1 MRTFPVASEVIRRA
15 EIGSEGSFKMT
26 AQLDTQSRR
35 LVALASLAI
44 IVLFQGCV
52 ANLPA
57 VRDFSQNTIVA
68 AASFDSIAD
77 DLPKS
82 CIRRVE
88 LELAPDEKI
97 IVDNKRVEYAPEYV
111 TALSKCTILKSSL
124 DGILQVNAVLKGYA
138 EALGKLASDDAVTFT
153 QEVDAL
159 EANLKQININ
169 GSNPFDG
176 PKATAVSELARFL
189 SKAALDGYRQK
200 KLRETIQVGHKHLEQ
215 IVGGLGDVAGDYK
228 AILRNEKQNVIT
240 NQNLIVA
247 QRTKGK
253 TTVELDKKLL
263 ETKQTIAAI
272 ETKERAAEDYKTIL
286 RKIAET
292 HKGLYI
298 SAESGQLDSA
308 LLIAEVQKYAAQLTP
323 LVNEMRMAFG
333 R

>member
-1 MRTFPVASEVIRRA
+1 
-15 EIGSEGSFKMT
+15 EGSFKMT

-57 VRDFSQNTIVA
+57 VRDFSRNTIVA

-77 DLPKS
+77 DLTKS

-97 IVDNKRVEYAPEYV
+97 IVENKRVEYAPEYV
-111 TALSKCTILKSSL
+111 TALSKCTILKNSL

-169 GSNPFDG
+169 GRNPF
-176 PKATAVSELARFL
+176 
-189 SKAALDGYRQK
+189 
-200 KLRETIQVGHKHLEQ
+200 
-215 IVGGLGDVAGDYK
+215 
-228 AILRNEKQNVIT
+228 
-240 NQNLIVA
+240 
-247 QRTKGK
+247 
-253 TTVELDKKLL
+253 
-263 ETKQTIAAI
+263 
-272 ETKERAAEDYKTIL
+272 
-286 RKIAET
+286 
-292 HKGLYI
+292 
-298 SAESGQLDSA
+298 
-308 LLIAEVQKYAAQLTP
+308 
-323 LVNEMRMAFG
+323 
-333 R
+333 